1 MCPSKMMWRWPL
13 KTTIST
19 TWAIAPP
26 NLLPCM
32 ILQFPPHFCCI
43 LLHFALKDNVWV
55 KSMVAESNSSCRNV
69 PLREPAKSQWLLAL
83 PALKTWNGYVNA
95 IVCLVPKIHDIHRA
109 RCVAA
114 VLCKKQQWKDILMKS
129 FLDKIVSWW
138 SHSSMKPFFSEAV
151 PWWINPLMN

>member
-1 MCPSKMMWRWPL
+1 MTL
-13 KTTIST
+13 KNDYKYHMSYCTTKS
-19 TWAIAPP
+19 ASLHDFAVSSP
-26 NLLPCM
+26 
-32 ILQFPPHFCCI
+32 F

-69 PLREPAKSQWLLAL
+69 PLREPAKSPWLLAL

-129 FLDKIVSWW
+129 FLDKIIS
-138 SHSSMKPFFSEAV
+138 
-151 PWWINPLMN
+151 